1 MSGFSLESFVYA
13 EGNAL
18 LMCLYE
24 SIRLGEGDRC
34 TDWTGGPGTCAST
47 ANDECILAGRMV
59 YVQTKSLRI
68 RSAQPTS
75 IPTVGDSV
83 LGWCDNA
90 ECVPEG

>member
-1 MSGFSLESFVYA
+1 MYA
-13 EGNAL
+13 EVNAL

-24 SIRLGEGDRC
+24 SIRLGEGNRC

-59 YVQTKSLRI
+59 YVQTNPLGI
-68 RSAQPTS
+68 CSAQPTS
-75 IPTVGDSV
+75 ITTTGDSV

-90 ECVPEG
+90 ECMLEV